1 MYAPICATV
10 APCEAESDPSTRTR
24 RKWAFPWFSPANGRN
39 RLTNRDDRDLVCVC
53 VSVRWV
59 HDGWGWFISDGRI
72 IMMTAII
79 ARHPSLFRRGEAM
92 SFPRWQPVRV
102 VRRASE
108 GFVCGV
114 KLSAYRGPAPGQLR
128 WNDLAAWKRAPKAWW
143 WTVLSTGKQENGKY
157 FLRLSC
163 RFAGLLLLAGAFLFG
178 CNLAVMGKGNQF
190 YYTAKQR
197 RCKFQARG

>member
-10 APCEAESDPSTRTR
+10 APREAESDPSTRTR

-53 VSVRWV
+53 VRWV

-102 VRRASE
+102 VRLRRIRRICVRCEAVGLSWTCSWAAQME
-108 GFVCGV
+108 WDGSMAVSVRSVMMDGAFDREARKREIFPTIILSFRWAFVTGWG
-114 KLSAYRGPAPGQLR
+114 LSFRLQSCR
-128 WNDLAAWKRAPKAWW
+128 
-143 WTVLSTGKQENGKY
+143 NGKGK
-157 FLRLSC
+157 SI
-163 RFAGLLLLAGAFLFG
+163 LLHSETET
-178 CNLAVMGKGNQF
+178 V
-190 YYTAKQR
+190 
-197 RCKFQARG
+197 